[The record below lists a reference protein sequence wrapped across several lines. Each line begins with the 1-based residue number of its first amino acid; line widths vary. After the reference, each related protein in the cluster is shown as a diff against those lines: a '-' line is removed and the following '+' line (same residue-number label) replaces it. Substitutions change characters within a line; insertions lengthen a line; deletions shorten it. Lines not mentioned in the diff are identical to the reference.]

1 MFFNLTAVKEPQLKA
16 GGGFCLIC
24 VVNCCSR
31 ALLVL
36 LVPDF
41 ERLDLTGKDLTRVIN
56 LCFLLS
62 TLFVVLILGFE
73 LSFGYC

>member
-1 MFFNLTAVKEPQLKA
+1 MFFNLTAVKKPQLKA
-16 GGGFCLIC
+16 GGGFCHIC
-24 VVNCCSR
+24 VANCCSR

-41 ERLDLTGKDLTRVIN
+41 GRLDLTGKDLTRVIN

-62 TLFVVLILGFE
+62 TLFVVLILGF
-73 LSFGYC
+73 